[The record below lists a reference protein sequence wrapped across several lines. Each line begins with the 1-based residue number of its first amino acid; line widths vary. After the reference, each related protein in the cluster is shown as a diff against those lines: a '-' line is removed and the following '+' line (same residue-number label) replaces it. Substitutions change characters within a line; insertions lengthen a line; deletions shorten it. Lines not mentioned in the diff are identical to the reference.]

1 MRLLITLLAVLNV
14 GAQVGI
20 PSTTRIPA
28 TTVSR
33 TPAPT
38 PLTSWPPSPLP
49 TIRPTTTMLAS
60 PPPRSMSPPV
70 MSPSPSPLL
79 TASTTTSIPPP
90 SLTPQLTNLSNTSNI
105 VPPVTTELSLIQIN
119 SDRPSGSRAAAVP
132 SPSTTSPPSSSSS
145 STTILLAVLCS
156 VVTLAGVAG
165 IYFFVYRNTAFI
177 SDYEASIV
185 ASETPCRR
193 SSFAATMGASHYED
207 ITTTTIEINPKQLA
221 YVKVLG
227 IGSMCQ
233 VWLANWSPNPAMDTI
248 SVAVKRL
255 LPKRRN
261 DHDVCTFLG
270 DTRLL
275 AVLRHPNIVAV
286 LGLAWHTKVHIE
298 VVLEYMDG
306 GNLRQVLSTTNPLS
320 MGWLGSKQEIAMD
333 VVDAL
338 VYLHQEEIVHQKLA
352 AETVLI
358 HSGRRGIGA
367 KLGNCG
373 SMYRQPRPTSSSQRT
388 TLSIFSPKL
397 SPDEAHR
404 QLQRRKWMAPE
415 VLRGNEPT
423 RAADMYAFGVLLSVL
438 DTHDDPFKREAMDEA
453 LILQRVSLGDL
464 RPTLSLLCPPFIH
477 DIAQRCLDVS
487 PELRPTALVVA
498 GWLRTP
504 GLCSPSF
511 VSTSVV
517 HTRRGSLPLSASSSS
532 YNGSLPSL
540 SMGRVPSKA
549 EAAYNVL

>member
-1 MRLLITLLAVLNV
+1 
-14 GAQVGI
+14 
-20 PSTTRIPA
+20 
-28 TTVSR
+28 
-33 TPAPT
+33 
-38 PLTSWPPSPLP
+38 
-49 TIRPTTTMLAS
+49 
-60 PPPRSMSPPV
+60 MSPPV

-119 SDRPSGSRAAAVP
+119 SDRPSAVP

-233 VWLANWSPNPAMDTI
+233 VWLANWSPNPAMDTT

-338 VYLHQEEIVHQKLA
+338 
-352 AETVLI
+352 
-358 HSGRRGIGA
+358 
-367 KLGNCG
+367 
-373 SMYRQPRPTSSSQRT
+373 
-388 TLSIFSPKL
+388 
-397 SPDEAHR
+397 
-404 QLQRRKWMAPE
+404 